1 MKREP
6 DDFTSFGKLIVHAAL
21 ATLLLAVWLITAWA
35 IDAFLLARFPLEGI
49 SRIGFRLLELAL
61 YCSTCRV
68 VYRLLFAADSKHEN
82 WWK

>member
-1 MKREP
+1 MKRVP
-6 DDFTSFGKLIVHAAL
+6 DDFTSFVKLIVHAAL

-35 IDAFLLARFPLEGI
+35 IDAFLLARFPLEGM
-49 SRIGFRLLELAL
+49 SMIGFRLLELAL

-68 VYRLLFAADSKHEN
+68 VYRLLFAADSKHEK